1 MSIQQV
7 EELIDVIF
15 SREGC
20 IWSKKQT
27 LESMCPIFLE
37 EAHELI
43 EAIQSGD
50 KKAIQEEMGDFIFN
64 ALFLMQ
70 VSENESFLSKKEVL
84 EALVHKIVSRNVHVF
99 GDEKVST
106 LEELGKLWEAVKAKE
121 KKERKT
127 AYAGVPR
134 SLGALMRGQK
144 ILDRQLRSN
153 PELIDNKEITTKKEL
168 KKGLANLICQA
179 QKSGLDAELLLHELI
194 EERKDAFFIEN

>member
-1 MSIQQV
+1 LSIEQI

-15 SREGC
+15 SENGC
-20 IWSKKQT
+20 IWAKEQT
-27 LESMCPIFLE
+27 LESMCPVFLE

-43 EAIQSGD
+43 EAIQSRD

-70 VSENESFLSKKEVL
+70 VSENKGFLSKKEVL
-84 EALVHKIVSRNVHVF
+84 ECLADKITSRNVHVF
-99 GDEKVST
+99 GEEKVEN

-127 AYAGVPR
+127 AYDGVPR

-144 ILDRQLRSN
+144 ILDRQLRSDPN
-153 PELIDNKEITTKKEL
+153 LIDSQKFTTKEEL
-168 KKGLANLICQA
+168 KKGLSSLICQA
-179 QKSGLDAELLLHELI
+179 QRSNLDAELVLHELI
-194 EERKDAFFIEN
+194 EEKKDTFFIEN